1 MGGNTNNDDWSENME
16 HTTFYDQAD
25 KNIEKKFQNIKPD
38 KIKESDKLSPGVMS
52 DAENE
57 VLENEEASLQDE
69 SYSFDEDNTGS
80 EEYHDAGGDYSGEL
94 DFDNDQD
101 YIQ

>member
-1 MGGNTNNDDWSENME
+1 MTENKNDEWSENQE

-25 KNIEKKFQNIKPD
+25 GKLEKKLQDLQSGKV
-38 KIKESDKLSPGVMS
+38 KETEKLSPGVMS

-57 VLENEEASLQDE
+57 VLENEEASLQDD
-69 SYSFDEDNTGS
+69 SYSFDEDNTGN
-80 EEYHDAGGDYSGEL
+80 EEYHDAGGDNSGEL

>member
-1 MGGNTNNDDWSENME
+1 MNENKNDEWSENQE
-16 HTTFYDQAD
+16 HSTFFDQAD
-25 KNIEKKFQNIKPD
+25 GNLEKKLQNAQPNKG
-38 KIKESDKLSPGVMS
+38 KETEKLSSGVMS
-52 DAENE
+52 DAESE
-57 VLENEEASLQDE
+57 VLENEEASLQDD

-80 EEYHDAGGDYSGEL
+80 EDYHDAGGENSGEL

>member
-1 MGGNTNNDDWSENME
+1 MNENKNDDWSENQE
-16 HTTFYDQAD
+16 HSTFFDQAD
-25 KNIEKKFQNIKPD
+25 GNLEKKLE
-38 KIKESDKLSPGVMS
+38 KETEKLSPGVKTE
-52 DAENE
+52 AESE
-57 VLENEEASLQDE
+57 VLENEEASLQDD

-80 EEYHDAGGDYSGEL
+80 EDYHDAGGENSGEL

>member
-1 MGGNTNNDDWSENME
+1 MIGNKNDEWSENQE
-16 HTTFYDQAD
+16 HTTFFDQAD
-25 KNIEKKFQNIKPD
+25 GNLEKKL
-38 KIKESDKLSPGVMS
+38 ETETEKLSPGVMS
-52 DAENE
+52 DAESE
-57 VLENEEASLQDE
+57 VLENEEASLQDD

-80 EEYHDAGGDYSGEL
+80 EEYHDAGGENSGEL

>member
-1 MGGNTNNDDWSENME
+1 MIENKNDEWSENQE

-25 KNIEKKFQNIKPD
+25 GSLEKKFKNVQSEKL
-38 KIKESDKLSPGVMS
+38 KETEKLSPGVMS

-57 VLENEEASLQDE
+57 VLENEEASLQDD
-69 SYSFDEDNTGS
+69 SYSFDESNTGS
-80 EEYHDAGGDYSGEL
+80 EEYHDAGEENSGEL